1 MMSKIIYVLDNNE
14 STEYKYNICE
24 DTIIYHFSINSSSRV
39 EVNLVEDNVSLYYYF
54 AFSGGSF
61 SQSSYAA
68 GQPFSV
74 RCCLIGVFSAPAA
87 AFTFALAATHCVFW
101 FCGGFGI
108 FYNIY
113 SYILS
118 SALRNCL
125 CC

>member
-1 MMSKIIYVLDNNE
+1 MLLVRLKRCADSLQCFHLARGCAGGSNTNCDPYIMWSG
-14 STEYKYNICE
+14 
-24 DTIIYHFSINSSSRV
+24 SSA
-39 EVNLVEDNVSLYYYF
+39 NVSLYYYF

>member
-1 MMSKIIYVLDNNE
+1 MLLVRLKRCADSLQ
-14 STEYKYNICE
+14 C
-24 DTIIYHFSINSSSRV
+24 YHLARGCAGGSNTNCDPYIMWSGSSA
-39 EVNLVEDNVSLYYYF
+39 NVSLYYYF

-101 FCGGFGI
+101 AC
-108 FYNIY
+108 YRHVASAWY
-113 SYILS
+113 SLGHWCIMYARVMI
-118 SALRNCL
+118 AWD
-125 CC
+125 